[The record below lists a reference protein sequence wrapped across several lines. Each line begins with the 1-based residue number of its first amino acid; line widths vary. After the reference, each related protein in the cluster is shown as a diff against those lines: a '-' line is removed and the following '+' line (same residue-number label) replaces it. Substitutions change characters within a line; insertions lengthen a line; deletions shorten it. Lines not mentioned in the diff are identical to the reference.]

1 MAINTDVR
9 EMKRFKRNKKA
20 KSLARKLIP
29 ALLLIAVAAAVVL
42 TKNIWYP
49 KLDGIMKKIPTFTVE
64 NSGELAEGNFPI
76 SITGGSGYQLLPMNG
91 YFSLLDES
99 HLRIYDT
106 NGELNCDVQHEYAN
120 PVMAAN
126 SRRVL
131 IYDLGGKKLRVVNR
145 HKTVFEKNMDE
156 SILFARLSSNDNTAV
171 ITRPDKALSQLS
183 VFDQNG
189 GLIFSLTAN
198 DRRIIDVSFTE
209 NNDGIVVTTL
219 GASGGELVSQMT
231 RYRYGERD
239 SVWVSDTIS
248 TMAMSTSSVEGGEL
262 MFGDNMCAFFDNN
275 GNYKTSVEY
284 KNTLIDFDS
293 SKELTAL
300 IFENQERRRTVLKL
314 INNADNS
321 VNELNVNG
329 IAKDITVEGTTAY
342 ILTSSG
348 ISSYNAD
355 GTEGAGVSLDDEY
368 DGFVKLGGYIY
379 LLGYDEINRID
390 FSG

>member
-9 EMKRFKRNKKA
+9 EMNRFKRNKKA
-20 KSLARKLIP
+20 KSFARKLIP
-29 ALLLIAVAAAVVL
+29 AVLLIAAAAAVVL
-42 TKNIWYP
+42 TKNLWYP
-49 KLDGIMKKIPTFTVE
+49 KLDGIMKKIPAFTAQ

-99 HLRIYDT
+99 HLRIYDI
-106 NGELNCDVQHEYAN
+106 NGELNSDVQHEYAN

-126 SRRVL
+126 GRRVL

-145 HKTVFEKNMDE
+145 HKTIFEKNTEE
-156 SILFARLSSNDNTAV
+156 SILFARLSSSDNTAV
-171 ITRPDKALSQLS
+171 VTRPEKALSQLS
-183 VFDQNG
+183 VFDPNG
-189 GLIFSLTAN
+189 ELIFSLTAN
-198 DRRIIDVSFTE
+198 DRRIIDVSFTD

-239 SVWVSDTIS
+239 AVWVSDTIS
-248 TMAMSTSSVEGGEL
+248 TMAMSTKSVDGGEL
-262 MFGDNMCAFFDNN
+262 MFGDNMCAYFDES
-275 GNYKTSVEY
+275 GRYKTSVGY

-300 IFENQERRRTVLKL
+300 IFENQERRKTVLML
-314 INNADNS
+314 INNADNTVS
-321 VNELNVNG
+321 ELSISG
-329 IAKDITVEGTTAY
+329 LAKDITVEGSSVY

-355 GTEGAGVSLDDEY
+355 GTEGASVSLDDEY
-368 DGFVKLGGYIY
+368 DGFVKLDGYIY

-390 FSG
+390 FNG